1 MNSLIKSERHFIL
14 LLLTTKRK
22 QQIALVR
29 TITKSQLQALVQ
41 IVYNIVHGYRSLP
54 ENDKK
59 KLRRFK

>member
-1 MNSLIKSERHFIL
+1 MNSLIKSERHFII
-14 LLLTTKRK
+14 LLLTAKRK

-41 IVYNIVHGYRSLP
+41 IVYNIFHGYRSLP

-59 KLRRFK
+59 KLRRFN